1 MIGSNL
7 LDNLDDKNINTTP
20 GSNDVTPVIPINSS
34 EGTTDVNSEVN
45 TVPEAPSDLN
55 SNSVDAT
62 ISATPSDMSSNV
74 TTENFTET
82 PVTMSSSVNNSPMTA
97 TGGINATNPK
107 IPGSKNT
114 YTKTP
119 YDSYVS
125 SAVNKK
131 MMEEAPIIKEGY
143 SLPFNMDTAKLKSFA
158 LNFIVP
164 IVGFSVSLILILT
177 VVIPSFTTIPD
188 LRAELNQK
196 QTLNSTLSK
205 KLSDL
210 ERLLDFKK
218 IVDDN
223 SNLINNVLVS
233 EEMVPE
239 LLSQVD
245 TIAKESGL
253 EVTRLS
259 YSISQAS
266 GGSLGYPSVDVSLG
280 VLGTYDQLANFFK
293 LTESASRLIDVSGY
307 RYAVG
312 SKDANTLN
320 MNLVLRSPYLFVNSE
335 AVTDDPIDL
344 DVTNQAFL
352 NFVSKIHNLKY
363 YNPNELPVI
372 ENIQETQPEEDLNQE
387 ASIPS
392 AQ

>member
-7 LDNLDDKNINTTP
+7 LDNLDDKNTNTTP
-20 GSNDVTPVIPINSS
+20 NDTSNDVTSNTVDTNALNTSEDLNVSNVSDTPVAVTTIPLDNMVANTSTVKSSDVITENLTDNSS
-34 EGTTDVNSEVN
+34 MSTMGGRSSISNVNSQ
-45 TVPEAPSDLN
+45 
-55 SNSVDAT
+55 
-62 ISATPSDMSSNV
+62 SSN
-74 TTENFTET
+74 
-82 PVTMSSSVNNSPMTA
+82 
-97 TGGINATNPK
+97 
-107 IPGSKNT
+107 SKNT
-114 YTKTP
+114 YNTYNKTP

-125 SAVNKK
+125 STATKK
-131 MMEEAPIIKEGY
+131 GMEDVPIIKEGY
-143 SLPFNMDTAKLKSFA
+143 NLPFNMDTAKLKSFA

-188 LRAELNQK
+188 LRAELSQK
-196 QTLNSTLSK
+196 QSLNSTLSK

-223 SNLINNVLVS
+223 STLINNVLVS

-245 TIAKESGL
+245 TIAREAGL

-280 VLGTYDQLANFFK
+280 VLGTYDQLVNFYK

-344 DVTNQAFL
+344 DVTNQSFL
-352 NFVSKIHNLKY
+352 NFVSKIQNLKY

-392 AQ
+392 AE